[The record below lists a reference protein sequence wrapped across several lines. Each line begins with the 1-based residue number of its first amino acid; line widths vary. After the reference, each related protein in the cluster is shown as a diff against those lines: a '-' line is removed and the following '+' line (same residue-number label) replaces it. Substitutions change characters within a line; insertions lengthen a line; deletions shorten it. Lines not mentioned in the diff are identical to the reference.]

1 MGPSTDLYPLDSYV
15 IHGGSAQ
22 EVDGAL
28 IVETPPEQWA
38 YAVEVPLS
46 RNTGS
51 ANEMARVVF
60 EASVEAGRL
69 GIGILSSDRRSFR
82 QEVQISPADGQ
93 PCEFEF
99 VLGPVSAI
107 GPLIIRNAFARGASR
122 GKCRILTTAGE

>member
-1 MGPSTDLYPLDSYV
+1 MGASTDLYHLGTYV
-15 IHGGSAQ
+15 IHGGKAE
-22 EVDGAL
+22 EVGGAL

-38 YAVEVPLS
+38 YAVEVPS
-46 RNTGS
+46 NRNAPHEPVS
-51 ANEMARVVF
+51 VVF
-60 EASVEAGRL
+60 EAAVEAGRL
-69 GIGILSSDRRSFR
+69 GIGILSLDRRSFR

-122 GKCRILTTAGE
+122 GSCRILTAAAE